1 MVILNWKQKLITDR
15 KTFYFKSNVKGKPNN
30 IWNWSA
36 QFLLALIKIMTKA
49 MAKIIIKVTNKSIFS
64 DILRE
69 DERREP
75 APWPLGN
82 LSRSSGGA
90 SNIIIIIIIIVLLL
104 IIKNNF
110 ISAITIA
117 IIIAL
122 PSLLSSPLPM
132 AICHHHYPGPPQTKQ
147 ASRPWSPLLDTWVS
161 EESSWPSLKGDGED
175 GQDDCDQDVK
185 RTMLRKRRKI
195 IFSGPRLRC
204 SSWWT
209 RREAKA
215 REATTTHNSPSTEVF
230 WL

>member
-1 MVILNWKQKLITDR
+1 MVILNWKQKLIKDR

-90 SNIIIIIIIIVLLL
+90 SNIIIIIITRPAWPSWIVGWWPVRENKLLTFHYSG
-104 IIKNNF
+104 ICANFPTHRSNFPTCQNNF
-110 ISAITIA
+110 STCQNYFPTCPA
-117 IIIAL
+117 
-122 PSLLSSPLPM
+122 
-132 AICHHHYPGPPQTKQ
+132 
-147 ASRPWSPLLDTWVS
+147 
-161 EESSWPSLKGDGED
+161 
-175 GQDDCDQDVK
+175 
-185 RTMLRKRRKI
+185 KI
-195 IFSGPRLRC
+195 IFPP
-204 SSWWT
+204 
-209 RREAKA
+209 AKIIFPPA
-215 REATTTHNSPSTEVF
+215 LPK
-230 WL
+230 